1 MAKPRSPKPN
11 SITVN
16 SGTPDAEAT
25 RKNEEKKR
33 KREDENEHVMSRA
46 VDAGADRFPRLSRE
60 QVAMGVETTYGP
72 ESKKRKKG
80 KEAGNID
87 GESMDGASDS
97 AFSYLGADRPLPR
110 KALRSSESNP
120 TFPPAKKAKRN
131 SERKTKNGG
140 KKLGVKILAR
150 TESVEKNGWMCFQ
163 RVKG

>member
-97 AFSYLGADRPLPR
+97 AFSYLGADRPLP
-110 KALRSSESNP
+110 
-120 TFPPAKKAKRN
+120 
-131 SERKTKNGG
+131 
-140 KKLGVKILAR
+140 
-150 TESVEKNGWMCFQ
+150 
-163 RVKG
+163 